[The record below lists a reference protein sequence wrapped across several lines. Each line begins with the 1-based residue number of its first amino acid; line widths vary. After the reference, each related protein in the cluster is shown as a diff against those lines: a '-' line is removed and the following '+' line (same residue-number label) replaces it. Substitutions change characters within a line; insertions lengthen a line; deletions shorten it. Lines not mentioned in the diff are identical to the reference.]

1 MKDKLVVII
10 TVLLLVL
17 SIVSSTATVTL
28 AHTSPHEG
36 TFTSTTSSCAGC
48 HRAHTA
54 TAQKILI
61 DSSQYNLCTSC
72 HDGTGADTKVTTGV
86 YLGTDMGNQNTG
98 LRGGGFVNAL
108 MDTDAD
114 STISTAPITSR
125 HTVGGSAMTAWDS
138 GGSGNGESVSLE
150 CGDCH
155 NPHGN
160 SKYRLLRPR
169 PTSLSGW
176 ASLTPENVT
185 EGTADNYTINYSDNG
200 SGIYYR
206 DFDDYTTGTLNKI
219 SRWCAQ
225 CHTRYHAP
233 ENSGNTSSGSSPF
246 LYRHPTEK
254 METGCAAC
262 HNMMG
267 PDPVTDCKST
277 CHGIPHYLPANATI
291 DPHLEAGCLSCHVA
305 HGTSANMTNN
315 AAGPTWPDGTGS
327 ASWQNG
333 TEGEYSRLLHLDNR
347 GVCIQCH
354 ASNYLSNN

>member
-48 HRAHTA
+48 HCVHTA

-125 HTVGGSAMTAWDS
+125 HTVGGSAMTAWGS

-200 SGIYYR
+200 
-206 DFDDYTTGTLNKI
+206 
-219 SRWCAQ
+219 
-225 CHTRYHAP
+225 
-233 ENSGNTSSGSSPF
+233 SGSSPF

-354 ASNYLSNN
+354 ASNYLNRN